1 MLQDIKARAQALWE
15 QGTERLPAHVVKLL
29 PYLFLA
35 IAISPRLFVLILL
48 FGIGLIVGFA
58 YGVPNASQAK
68 TAGDWMQPER
78 RDHIQ
83 EMIDHIQE
91 MMGPKTQLAE
101 FVPISP
107 ASDHP
112 SHLAIPPE
120 IDGELTKFLDFFIR
134 DFINGWFD
142 PLNHSKSSEFP
153 SAVHAALRHS
163 FITLGFAAARMNV
176 VTAVVPISQSLVHHI
191 REYRQYEQS
200 SLDLPAYLARNPASK
215 FNRHLDPK
223 ATQQHLRRLS
233 AHIALSI
240 LPRSDKGS
248 PVVFSF
254 VRELLAT
261 TVLNSLVESISDPD
275 VINRAIVERCGGSV
289 HGSAE
294 SVASSTVAGFG
305 DVRQPKMTRSRKSS
319 ENPYADQLY
328 LKIVEGK
335 RLLAGGTSFYCAII
349 CGDDLLRTR
358 KVMAEAN
365 PIWMED
371 FQFMWE
377 KDAAQPVENI
387 VIDLYDTRTFRDE
400 LVGTVTIPTANF
412 QANKY
417 TKAWHPLITSDA
429 RTGEVTPQ
437 LPNSCG
443 SDDDIHKRPS
453 NSRSPLSPLSPD
465 FQPTDL
471 TLLDVLQQ
479 NEALVEFMQYME
491 DLGASAYV
499 QLYLMIETFR
509 NSEIDGSVQDEAQM
523 LFETFF
529 TAGARF
535 AISFDDVDP
544 SLVARPER
552 LLCGN
557 VWKGA
562 VKPDSIFKNYVR
574 RETRR
579 VSASNVMVG
588 LAKSELEVLEK
599 AGSYGNDGEVE
610 TDFTQNVTEV
620 SPVKTEEV
628 GSSSPQR
635 GPPPKP
641 PRASA
646 PSSSAIMNVVVKAE
660 NASNGSVDI
669 IQPVKQ
675 DEYTEE
681 DIVGLEYR
689 HTTAIRSTMSS
700 TPPPPPLPSRPVAP
714 SLPPRPSPT
723 PPLNLMDADTDDI
736 SSMIM
741 SSLEME
747 NSGGSPV
754 NASTKPPSLPYRP
767 SDDAVEEAA
776 RRAAME
782 EEDRKLAL
790 QLQMMEEEDA
800 SSNRR
805 KTRPRTVSN
814 GSLDTTGSL
823 SSLDRAHRGSTSSL
837 GPSSTVE
844 ILAAEIVNVREQ
856 IVAVDEGLE
865 KAMLE
870 GGSSGRVKKLMDEKM
885 KLMEQVSSLMDMV
898 AEAEEAEMGGDQ
910 TVSLSDLRIK
920 VTDFN
925 GAQADPREVRKDTDR
940 GLIFAVEVE
949 RKDGSAGWM
958 LTHTFTDFQIA
969 YDRLKD
975 QFPKL
980 SKSQFPALSPLQK
993 SKVASQPETRAV
1005 VARELERWLLLILTD
1020 PAILGQMFGVLK
1032 SAGRVVK
1039 KAAVSTGNV
1048 VGSVGGAALN
1058 TGMSG
1063 INTIRRGIT
1072 VDSAPKES
1080 SWEKKLEQRRA
1091 STSPQR
1097 QVIGAESMDRGR
1109 SAVPRVPPPP
1119 ADSHH
1124 RASNLSPKRHKDVK
1138 SDDKKPPLSPQEIE
1152 AVLEC
1157 LFGTIEEIFRLSDP
1171 NQWIRQKGLHM
1182 VKSVLRRTHG
1192 TYIAEMIQQRL
1203 EDAKSTP
1210 AVAGYLKSTTGALW
1224 PEGVF
1229 HSHAKAKA
1237 EASQNDSLSESQ
1249 SNDVPPPKLPRT
1261 EEEKSDTRIEAK
1273 HLLLRCSGLLGLDA
1287 LETVVGRYNTVVGIT
1302 SIFNMLQHRE
1312 LNRGLIC
1319 AVLEAVIKSMLTS
1332 EH

>member
-15 QGTERLPAHVVKLL
+15 QGTEPLTLS
-29 PYLFLA
+29 FLA
-35 IAISPRLFVLILL
+35 IVISPRLFVLILL

-68 TAGDWMQPER
+68 TAGGLDAAGTTGMEK
-78 RDHIQ
+78 
-83 EMIDHIQE
+83 IDHIQE

-200 SLDLPAYLARNPASK
+200 SLDLPAYLAP
-215 FNRHLDPK
+215 
-223 ATQQHLRRLS
+223 TQQHLRRLS

-275 VINRAIVERCGGSV
+275 VINRAIVERCKTMLADQANALVGLNGESGGSV

-294 SVASSTVAGFG
+294 SVASST
-305 DVRQPKMTRSRKSS
+305 MTRSRKSS

-335 RLLAGGTSFYCAII
+335 RLPAGGTSFYCAII

-377 KDAAQPVENI
+377 TDAAQPVENI

-437 LPNSCG
+437 ASEILVEVMMISTNVPEEFDDEHHPRSLPTSPGLTVDSLKNSV
-443 SDDDIHKRPS
+443 HPTLFAR
-453 NSRSPLSPLSPD
+453 LSHLSPD

-471 TLLDVLQQ
+471 TLLD
-479 NEALVEFMQYME
+479 YME

-509 NSEIDGSVQDEAQM
+509 NSHSEIDGSVQDEAQM

-544 SLVARPER
+544 SLVAEAGKAVYAET
-552 LLCGN
+552 CGKELSN
-557 VWKGA
+557 RSVFNRNVRGDEKSVSLECDGSGESGFVWKC
-562 VKPDSIFKNYVR
+562 
-574 RETRR
+574 
-579 VSASNVMVG
+579 
-588 LAKSELEVLEK
+588 
-599 AGSYGNDGEVE
+599 GE
-610 TDFTQNVTEV
+610 NVTEV

-646 PSSSAIMNVVVKAE
+646 PSSSAIMNVV
-660 NASNGSVDI
+660 
-669 IQPVKQ
+669 PVKQ
-675 DEYTEE
+675 DE
-681 DIVGLEYR
+681 
-689 HTTAIRSTMSS
+689 HMTAIRSTMSS

-782 EEDRKLAL
+782 EETK
-790 QLQMMEEEDA
+790 
-800 SSNRR
+800 
-805 KTRPRTVSN
+805 KTH
-814 GSLDTTGSL
+814 L
-823 SSLDRAHRGSTSSL
+823 
-837 GPSSTVE
+837 
-844 ILAAEIVNVREQ
+844 Q
-856 IVAVDEGLE
+856 IVARHVLGLSLRRRLSTFDSKRLCLRGALQGERRRPRWVATRLPEG
-865 KAMLE
+865 
-870 GGSSGRVKKLMDEKM
+870 
-885 KLMEQVSSLMDMV
+885 VSQIVQMV
-898 AEAEEAEMGGDQ
+898 AFNSDGPCNLWTIRRKKGTTNAE
-910 TVSLSDLRIK
+910 S
-920 VTDFN
+920 
-925 GAQADPREVRKDTDR
+925 
-940 GLIFAVEVE
+940 
-949 RKDGSAGWM
+949 
-958 LTHTFTDFQIA
+958 
-969 YDRLKD
+969 
-975 QFPKL
+975 
-980 SKSQFPALSPLQK
+980 
-993 SKVASQPETRAV
+993 
-1005 VARELERWLLLILTD
+1005 
-1020 PAILGQMFGVLK
+1020 QMF
-1032 SAGRVVK
+1032 
-1039 KAAVSTGNV
+1039 AAVSTGNV

-1072 VDSAPKES
+1072 
-1080 SWEKKLEQRRA
+1080 KKLEQRRA

-1097 QVIGAESMDRGR
+1097 VPPPPILSVQVIGAESMDRGR

-1119 ADSHH
+1119 ADSHIE
-1124 RASNLSPKRHKDVK
+1124 PPIYVK
-1138 SDDKKPPLSPQEIE
+1138 SDDKKPPLSPQEMKLFSN
-1152 AVLEC
+1152 VS
-1157 LFGTIEEIFRLSDP
+1157 FGTIEEIFRLSDP

-1287 LETVVGRYNTVVGIT
+1287 LENGCGEIQYSGGDHEHLQ
-1302 SIFNMLQHRE
+1302 MLQHRE

-1319 AVLEAVIKSMLTS
+1319 AVLKPLSKAC
-1332 EH
+1332 